1 MTCIHASHELLALL
15 IATLSDHLTGV
26 EKRWMIKMKTAP
38 KTKTSMFHT
47 ISAAIA
53 AAGSVRIGQTP
64 RDADLI
70 VLGIDPVQFRTIGKN

>member
-1 MTCIHASHELLALL
+1 MT
-15 IATLSDHLTGV
+15 
-26 EKRWMIKMKTAP
+26 KMKMTQ
-38 KTKTSMFHT
+38 KTKTSMFRT